1 MFLRAFVRFVLYLG
15 PDQKRDF
22 LYIVACRFFVIL
34 IIIELNSRR
43 ERERSGGTNE
53 IEIETHKMKNGKC
66 VSYP

>member
-22 LYIVACRFFVIL
+22 LCIVACRFFVIL
-34 IIIELNSRR
+34 IMIELNSRR
-43 ERERSGGTNE
+43 EIERSGGTNE

-66 VSYP
+66 VSDP